1 MSVVTFHLSWPT
13 FDYNILT
20 PSHTILIP
28 GTKEEELSEIGVSN
42 DSQHMVGGKRGGK
55 ARGRKGSAMEKTHGP
70 LSFLPHVGPLRCFQM
85 LA

>member
-1 MSVVTFHLSWPT
+1 MSMVTFYLSCPT
-13 FDYNILT
+13 LDYNILI

-28 GTKEEELSEIGVSN
+28 GTKEEKLSEIGGSN
-42 DSQHMVGGKRGGK
+42 DSQHMVGGM
-55 ARGRKGSAMEKTHGP
+55 AREREGSAMEKTHGP